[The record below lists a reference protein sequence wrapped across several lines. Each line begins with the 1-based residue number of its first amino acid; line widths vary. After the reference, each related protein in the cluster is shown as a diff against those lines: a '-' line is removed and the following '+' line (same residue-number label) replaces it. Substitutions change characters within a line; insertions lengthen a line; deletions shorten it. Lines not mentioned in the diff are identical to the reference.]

1 MTEDPPKVGYFRR
14 QVYVL
19 GSLGLFYIIIIA
31 MFAIPL
37 LGTFVI
43 ILIKGVVD
51 LRYVILAGFALLG
64 VVGLLLLIRL
74 VRYMFQKVK
83 TDGTLLH
90 QNMQTYR
97 RNGQPVQLSLFRG
110 LISLSYGGNSAAMPP
125 QLESGRDAVR
135 LLPSSAAMGSSAPS
149 DYCLG
154 RLEVLSGMLEKGWL
168 TPEEYAHLK
177 SQLLYDLAE
186 QTGRMSA
193 AGVTPGRPLP
203 PHDGAGN
210 DAQFQVQSG

>member
-64 VVGLLLLIRL
+64 VVGILLLIRL
-74 VRYMFQKVK
+74 VRYIFQKVK
-83 TDGTLLH
+83 TDGALLH
-90 QNMQTYR
+90 QNMQTYGR
-97 RNGQPVQLSLFRG
+97 TGQPVQLSLFRG
-110 LISLSYGGNSAAMPP
+110 LISLSYGGDSNTLPP
-125 QLESGRDAVR
+125 ELGSERR
-135 LLPSSAAMGSSAPS
+135 TMHLLPPSTAVKSGAPS
-149 DYCLG
+149 DYCLQ
-154 RLEVLSGMLEKGWL
+154 RLEALSGMLEKGWL

-177 SQLLYDLAE
+177 SRLLYELRE
-186 QTGRMSA
+186 QNGGMPLEA
-193 AGVTPGRPLP
+193 TPGQPLP
-203 PHDGAGN
+203 RYDGAGD
-210 DAQFQVQSG
+210 DAQFREQSG